1 MKPNEL
7 ITVVRR
13 KVRAPRKD
21 DVKTIVTVTAGVAS
35 AIWLALQIKRE
46 LYGPGGTKLS
56 RHDRFIDKIW
66 PRDGS

>member
-7 ITVVRR
+7 VTVVRR
-13 KVRAPRKD
+13 RVRAPRKG
-21 DVKTIVTVTAGVAS
+21 DVKTVVAVTAGVAS

-56 RHDRFIDKIW
+56 RHNRLIDKVW